1 MAMLCALKTLL
12 FLVFLFFYQQGV
24 ANDTYNLEEF
34 RQHHMTNC
42 QPPSKKQQR
51 LTGQPAVSTLENI
64 RIGYVRLDL
73 ESDDV
78 SGDRRLEICEDYE
91 VDEQDFNRLNNFYFD
106 YVNMG
111 ELQHRKDRIQR
122 VLRLLSRIFAMN
134 INMINKQS
142 PEKKPLANAKATRLF
157 EKKFLSVRVNDR
169 INPYFHYFYPDST
182 ENQSNFL
189 GVNNDLVLM
198 YLAFLGPHFLFQ
210 NDLYAYF
217 DVLHNSYADKSC
229 EQAFDRELLSENINE
244 YDSPQS
250 LANQLK
256 AAELDAG
263 IALLIG
269 LTAMAASAFRHM
281 HLGLEWHETLEA
293 LLRRHLPDEL
303 LAVIYSNIDEHCHP
317 VSSYTIPMVMFT
329 AGGMQEFTYSIIGID
344 PHALSSESPDNR
356 LDYSESS
363 ETEFFLEES
372 DPEHQDQSIV
382 IQQQNELIAQLRSE
396 LASQTATEEAGA
408 IGGAAGVTKKCG
420 VCHEPL
426 QEVMGFK
433 SCEHAGLCQICIERI
448 IREQTGCP
456 FCRVKSESY
465 KRLLDMSFH

>member
-1 MAMLCALKTLL
+1 MAYVLKTLL

-34 RQHHMTNC
+34 RQHHMTNWK
-42 QPPSKKQQR
+42 PPSKKQQR
-51 LTGQPAVSTLENI
+51 LTGQPAMSTLENI
-64 RIGYVRLDL
+64 RIGFVRLDL

-78 SGDRRLEICEDYE
+78 FGDGRLEICDDYE

-111 ELQHRKDRIQR
+111 DLQYRRDRIRR
-122 VLRLLSRIFAMN
+122 VLRLMHRMFAMN
-134 INMINKQS
+134 INMINVQS
-142 PEKKPLANAKATRLF
+142 PEKKQLANAKAKSLF
-157 EKKFLSVRVNDR
+157 EKMFLSARINDR

-198 YLAFLGPHFLFQ
+198 FLAFLGPHFLFQ

-217 DVLHNSYADKSC
+217 DVLHNSHAEKSC

-256 AAELDAG
+256 VAELDAG
-263 IALLIG
+263 TALLIG
-269 LTAMAASAFRHM
+269 LTAMASSAFRHM

-293 LLRRHLPDEL
+293 LLRRHLPNEL
-303 LAVIYSNIDEHCHP
+303 LATIYSNIDVHCHP
-317 VSSYTIPMVMFT
+317 VQSYSIPTVMYT
-329 AGGMQEFTYSIIGID
+329 TGGMQEFTHSILGID
-344 PHALSSESPDNR
+344 LHALSSESPGNG
-356 LDYSESS
+356 LDYSESL

-372 DPEHQDQSIV
+372 DSEHQDQSIV
-382 IQQQNELIAQLRSE
+382 IQQQNELIAQLRRE
-396 LASQTATEEAGA
+396 LASQTAPGQAGA
-408 IGGAAGVTKKCG
+408 VGGASVRVKKCA

-426 QEVMGFK
+426 QEMMGFE
-433 SCEHAGLCQICIERI
+433 SCEHVGLCQICIERI
-448 IREQTGCP
+448 IREQSGCP
-456 FCRVKSESY
+456 FCRFKSESY
-465 KRLLDMSFH
+465 KRVFDMSFH